1 MSPRET
7 LLWTVV
13 AAVTF
18 VGLAAYFGE
27 VDNNDGYQYVS
38 IAENIR
44 STGHISTSLV
54 HFDTEREHATI
65 PAPETTF
72 PPGYSAFISLVSILG
87 PGPDFAAEIVSVLG
101 AILVALFLCKL
112 CLVIGCS
119 VNAARFA
126 VILWL
131 ANSYALAF
139 SRTVASE
146 SLFAATITAA
156 ILLLLVS
163 DQTLRRDEA
172 VPRTLTWA
180 FILAGL
186 SAWIRYAGYFIFCG
200 FLLYALVLLLMKV
213 SRKIVVLQSLLAGGS
228 LITALL
234 VRNFLL
240 TSTWRGGNTIP
251 FSNPIAEIARNGVGA
266 LTKLVFGDYARADLR
281 VPVIGLCAVIVL
293 VAVALIRT
301 NGRFPLSRPVFLL
314 TGLIC
319 VYSALMFY
327 AGLHTPINFGAR
339 MFFPILPL
347 ILAVL
352 GWFFSWTVESLSPP
366 RFANDNWLL

>member
-1 MSPRET
+1 
-7 LLWTVV
+7 
-13 AAVTF
+13 
-18 VGLAAYFGE
+18 
-27 VDNNDGYQYVS
+27 
-38 IAENIR
+38 
-44 STGHISTSLV
+44 
-54 HFDTEREHATI
+54 
-65 PAPETTF
+65 
-72 PPGYSAFISLVSILG
+72 
-87 PGPDFAAEIVSVLG
+87 
-101 AILVALFLCKL
+101 
-112 CLVIGCS
+112 
-119 VNAARFA
+119 
-126 VILWL
+126 
-131 ANSYALAF
+131 
-139 SRTVASE
+139 
-146 SLFAATITAA
+146 
-156 ILLLLVS
+156 
-163 DQTLRRDEA
+163 
-172 VPRTLTWA
+172 
-180 FILAGL
+180 
-186 SAWIRYAGYFIFCG
+186 
-200 FLLYALVLLLMKV
+200 MKV